1 MYDGTGTTILD
12 DDTGALDWDTTGRT
26 GRRYRMSRDQ
36 LRQGVNIAKTLFAT
50 YNGIKGTIKAIPAFF
65 QTIAGDVEDVVDVV
79 QGVKTANWRSNEEK
93 AKVLASDTSV
103 RPEYNANKSFEYA
116 VMGVSPAISEVQ

>member
-1 MYDGTGTTILD
+1 MSDETTTIFVD
-12 DDTGALDWDTTGRT
+12 NGPTSPDDWDTGMT

-36 LRQGVNIAKTLFAT
+36 LWQGALKARNAWGTYQMIRGTL
-50 YNGIKGTIKAIPAFF
+50 KAIPAFF
-65 QTIAGDVEDVVDVV
+65 RTVAGDVEGVVDVV

-103 RPEYNANKSFEYA
+103 RPEYNANKSFEYT
-116 VMGVSPAISEVQ
+116 VMGMSPAISEVQ